1 MGFSLN
7 ELVGQFK
14 VLINDLNAQLQ
25 DANANCSANQGGT
38 ESGGGTGSGG
48 NNQATTSTA
57 ELGTTN
63 NPYEVNQDIYYEQTQ
78 LVDLE
83 NELTKEKLDDMEKR
97 AKSQNKELEKAYST
111 KFSKSQ
117 YQTEKISAINYYIY
131 YLIWIY
137 ACIAVVFIGF
147 LFVGPKSKKTSFYFK
162 LAILLLLIAYPYYI
176 TPLQDYI
183 YHFIRF
189 CLDTLHGNVFF
200 YSDY

>member
-7 ELVGQFK
+7 KLVGQFK
-14 VLINDLNAQLQ
+14 VLINNLNAE
-25 DANANCSANQGGT
+25 NANCSANQSGT
-38 ESGGGTGSGG
+38 VSGSGTGSGG
-48 NNQATTSTA
+48 NNQVTTSTSTA
-57 ELGTTN
+57 ELGTTD

-176 TPLQDYI
+176 TPLQDNI

-189 CLDTLHGNVFF
+189 CLDILHGNVFF

>member
-7 ELVGQFK
+7 KLVGHFK
-14 VLINDLNAQLQ
+14 ELINNLKAKLQ
-25 DANANCSANQGGT
+25 DANASCPADQGGT
-38 ESGGGTGSGG
+38 ESGGETGSGG
-48 NNQATTSTA
+48 DNQDPSPTDD
-57 ELGTTN
+57 LGTSD
-63 NPYEVNQDIYYEQTQ
+63 NPYLVNQDIYYEQTQ

-147 LFVGPKSKKTSFYFK
+147 LFAGPKSKKTSFYFK
-162 LAILLLLIAYPYYI
+162 LAILALLIAYPYYI
-176 TPLQDYI
+176 TQLQDYI
-183 YHFIRF
+183 YHLIRF